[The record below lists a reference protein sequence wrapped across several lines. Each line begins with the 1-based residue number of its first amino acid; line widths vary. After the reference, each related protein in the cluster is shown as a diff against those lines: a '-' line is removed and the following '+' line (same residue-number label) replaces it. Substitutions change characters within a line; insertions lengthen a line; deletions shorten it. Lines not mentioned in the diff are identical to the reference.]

1 MCRDNREGEIDM
13 AAHSARTPRP
23 SDQGNLHAN
32 IGERAMAILTE
43 EYHTRNLR
51 GHRCTKSQ
59 IVEEAIL
66 RMLDGMGDQPDGHM
80 GYRQDQEK
88 HIG

>member
-1 MCRDNREGEIDM
+1 M
-13 AAHSARTPRP
+13 AAHPGRAPRP

-32 IGERAMAILTE
+32 IGELAMAALTE
-43 EYHTRNLR
+43 EYHLRNLR
-51 GHRCTKSQ
+51 GQRCTKSQ

-66 RMLDGMGDQPDGHM
+66 RLLDGRGEQPDGHM
-80 GYRQDQEK
+80 GYRQEQEK